1 MRRVF
6 ISGKVNGL
14 SYVVAQERFNEA
26 ARLFSEYD
34 VVNPTKL
41 CNPRWSWWRCMAV
54 CLWHLVRCDT
64 VAMLSNWRGSR
75 GAKIEHFLALLLF
88 KKVLYLH

>member
-6 ISGKVNGL
+6 ISGKVTGL
-14 SYVVAQERFNEA
+14 SYIVAQERFNEA

-41 CNPRWSWWRCMAV
+41 CNSRWSWWRCMAV